1 MKYFS
6 ITENFFNLN
15 NNNNNNNIITAYGNI
30 NTR

>member
-15 NNNNNNNIITAYGNI
+15 NNNNIITAYGNI